1 MRQSRRYQT
10 QWTAQFYAAAELTRR
25 GYLVAF
31 TLGNAPATDLL
42 VSRSDGKAHF
52 RVDVKRQSTRNFWL
66 VRGQEVEHDLY
77 YVLVYIPR
85 NLADHPQYFI
95 LSSAEMTHES
105 AQDRRAIESRGTEYR
120 ENLAGMNWSA
130 ALKYKD
136 RWNILPH

>member
-1 MRQSRRYQT
+1 VSQSRRYQT

-42 VSRSDGKAHF
+42 VTQPDGKAHF
-52 RVDVKRQSTRNFWL
+52 RVDVKGQSTRNFWL
-66 VRGQEVEHDLY
+66 VRGQQVEDDLY

-85 NLADHPQYFI
+85 NLADPPQFYI
-95 LSSAEMTHES
+95 LSSAEMMHES
-105 AQDRRAIESRGTEYR
+105 ARDRRAIESRGTRYR

-136 RWNILPH
+136 MWDTLPG